1 MASIQLMTRIT
12 NVLQRSRSWL
22 SRALRLLTSKSVQ
35 ACWVG
40 GRNWGD
46 QLTPFLI
53 SQLAGRTT
61 VPPVTRWLTT
71 YTMVGSVLGSSSAR
85 AHVWGAGFISADAK
99 PDGRPKKIHAVRGP
113 LSREIFIRHGME
125 CPPVYGDPAI
135 LLSTILPRENS
146 KEYRFGIIPH
156 YVDKGHPWISE
167 QLASFGAETKIIDI
181 ESGISDVVDQINQCE
196 FIISSSLHGLICA
209 DTYSI
214 PNTRI
219 SLSTDVLGGDFKFR
233 DYRLGVGGIEYVNH
247 WPVEEGLD
255 LPRLAAA
262 STLIDVTQPA
272 KRLLSV
278 FPIALRDEGKVTFR
292 EG

>member
-1 MASIQLMTRIT
+1 MASIQLMTVVTHAVR
-12 NVLQRSRSWL
+12 RSRNWL
-22 SRALRLLTSKSVQ
+22 SRALKLLTSNSVQ
-35 ACWVG
+35 AHWVG

-53 SQLAGRTT
+53 SQLAGRAT
-61 VPPVTRWLTT
+61 VPPVTRWLPA

-85 AHVWGAGFISADAK
+85 AHVWGAGFISAGAK

-113 LSREIFIRHGME
+113 LSREIFLRQGME

-135 LLSTILPRENS
+135 LLSTILPRENT

-167 QLASFGAETKIIDI
+167 QLACFGAETKIIDI
-181 ESGISDVVDQINQCE
+181 ESGISEVVDQINQCE

-219 SLSTDVLGGDFKFR
+219 SLSTRILGGDFKFR

-247 WPVEEGLD
+247 WPVQSGLD
-255 LPRLAAA
+255 LPQLAAA
-262 STLIDVTQPA
+262 STLTDVTQPA
-272 KRLLSV
+272 KRLRSV
-278 FPIALRDEGKVTFR
+278 FPIAFLAQGPVTFR
-292 EG
+292 RG